1 MYAEKLNIYYGVCSR
16 QVTVMVAVP
25 NRCAVIVVT
34 DANNKQLYKIA
45 VCYGERVGRQ
55 KLPAY
60 LNKIVTNVI
69 NLFMWREA
77 GQDDDKHWK
86 ISVIVMY
93 VDADIFQRVGH
104 TDIIW
109 CSMLGADSWVYCIIS

>member
-1 MYAEKLNIYYGVCSR
+1 MYSEKINMYYGVCYRSIN
-16 QVTVMVAVP
+16 VMIAVP
-25 NRCAVIVVT
+25 NRCAIIVVT

-45 VCYGERVGRQ
+45 LVYGERVGRQ

-77 GQDDDKHWK
+77 NKDDKHGK
-86 ISVIVMY
+86 ISIIVGNVNVYAIQHM
-93 VDADIFQRVGH
+93 GH
-104 TDIIW
+104 TDI
-109 CSMLGADSWVYCIIS
+109 V

>member
-25 NRCAVIVVT
+25 NRCAVIIVT

-45 VCYGERVGRQ
+45 VVYGERVGRQ

-60 LNKIVTNVI
+60 LSKIIDNI
-69 NLFMWREA
+69 KILF
-77 GQDDDKHWK
+77 
-86 ISVIVMY
+86 
-93 VDADIFQRVGH
+93 
-104 TDIIW
+104 
-109 CSMLGADSWVYCIIS
+109 L

>member
-16 QVTVMVAVP
+16 QVTVMVAAP

-69 NLFMWREA
+69 NLFM
-77 GQDDDKHWK
+77 
-86 ISVIVMY
+86 
-93 VDADIFQRVGH
+93 
-104 TDIIW
+104 
-109 CSMLGADSWVYCIIS
+109 

>member
-45 VCYGERVGRQ
+45 VVYGERVGRQ

-77 GQDDDKHWK
+77 NKDDKHWK
-86 ISVIVMY
+86 DISVVVY
-93 VDADIFQRVGH
+93 VNADIIQRVGH

-109 CSMLGADSWVYCIIS
+109 CSMLAIVDWIVCIRC

>member
-45 VCYGERVGRQ
+45 VVYGERVGRQ
-55 KLPAY
+55 KLPEY
-60 LNKIVTNVI
+60 LNKIIDNI
-69 NLFMWREA
+69 
-77 GQDDDKHWK
+77 K
-86 ISVIVMY
+86 I
-93 VDADIFQRVGH
+93 
-104 TDIIW
+104 
-109 CSMLGADSWVYCIIS
+109 LLL

>member
-45 VCYGERVGRQ
+45 VVYGERVGRQ
-55 KLPAY
+55 KLPPY

-77 GQDDDKHWK
+77 GQDDKHGK
-86 ISVIVMY
+86 AVSVVMH
-93 VDADIFQRVGH
+93 VNADI
-104 TDIIW
+104 I
-109 CSMLGADSWVYCIIS
+109 